1 MQDEII
7 TKAEILTLLSI
18 NAIAMGLNSTR
29 PQYGSNISLDDAALL
44 NDRVSMQNIE
54 NMLFKDQYI
63 SYTYL
68 TQAVHD

>member
-29 PQYGSNISLDDAALL
+29 HQYGSNISLDDAALL